1 MAASLIRIGANLMP
15 EDVAA
20 QRVEAFYSRPFQPK
34 PPTGEDRIAPVI
46 EYAAAQLGIIARTLV
61 KIESHLARQNE
72 PPYVPAPEMPAPGGD
87 VLKDFQR
94 SLNKL

>member
-34 PPTGEDRIAPVI
+34 PPTGEDRIAPAI
-46 EYAAAQLGIIARTLV
+46 EYAAAQLAAR
-61 KIESHLARQNE
+61 
-72 PPYVPAPEMPAPGGD
+72 
-87 VLKDFQR
+87 
-94 SLNKL
+94 